1 MTIEGGSRRIATLL
15 SLTALSSGV
24 LFTVLLAAASAWSLH
39 LERQERARLEAEGC
53 PLTPE
58 DERRAVLPAVEVAEP
73 NRWRVIL
80 GERPPTA
87 GRWPYRAGAYVIIA
101 GRQLTEVEVLEAAR
115 ASDRDRGSTDLAR
128 WHPSP
133 GVEVIDCVMES
144 VEISRARYATAVS
157 SPLIDCWTAQGA
169 GLYLRSWMNVVP
181 LARWVFVAGTLI
193 SALML
198 TAIAAG
204 LPWGVFYLVRWIARG
219 FTSMEQKKSAFGTAM
234 KYAIITA
241 LASFIFSII
250 TYLTGFHLNQA
261 ASWLVYVI
269 PLAGLV
275 FTVKD
280 RRDKELGGY
289 MTFGGG
295 FSRHFCFASCSV
307 CSAQSLHLS

>member
-39 LERQERARLEAEGC
+39 LERQERARLEAEGR

-58 DERRAVLPAVEVAEP
+58 DERRAVLPAVEVAGP

-157 SPLIDCWTAQGA
+157 SQLIDWWTEQGA
-169 GLYLRSWMNVVP
+169 RLYLRSWMNVLP

-204 LPWGVFYLVRWIARG
+204 LPWGCSTSCAGSRADSRAWNKKIRVRHCNEVCNHHC
-219 FTSMEQKKSAFGTAM
+219 TC
-234 KYAIITA
+234 
-241 LASFIFSII
+241 L
-250 TYLTGFHLNQA
+250 FHLFNHHVPYRL
-261 ASWLVYVI
+261 S
-269 PLAGLV
+269 PEPGCKLAGV
-275 FTVKD
+275 CDTS
-280 RRDKELGGY
+280 RRPCV
-289 MTFGGG
+289 
-295 FSRHFCFASCSV
+295 HC
-307 CSAQSLHLS
+307 